1 MIPLKIQMVFYIF
14 TRSSWYIVKTE
25 NPLANII
32 NGSKTFWF
40 HLLSMIILFFGNRNL
55 THILG
60 SANFFP
66 ANYALVNFWNFLSMK
81 KNGCCTIFEKN
92 KVSYATISSL
102 SHLAFMVISQDLWL
116 KILKLCTPLYQYTV
130 HSFYQTRHVLSQ
142 NIKISTVKPQYET

>member
-14 TRSSWYIVKTE
+14 KQVK
-25 NPLANII
+25 L
-32 NGSKTFWF
+32 TFYKDRKSIDKYHKWQQTFRF
-40 HLLSMIILFFGNRNL
+40 HLLSIYILFFGNRNL
-55 THILG
+55 THFLG

-92 KVSYATISSL
+92 KVTYTTISSL

-116 KILKLCTPLYQYTV
+116 KILKLCTTI
-130 HSFYQTRHVLSQ
+130 HSFYQTRYHF
-142 NIKISTVKPQYET
+142 IKKY